1 MNLRDQIMLTVLPDL
16 LRDARLHRQS
26 AESAVENA
34 WAVADI
40 GITARGPEAE
50 PAAPVATPARKPMVR
65 WLWVYSSGTYSSD
78 HYATSSECAQEHS
91 PHGRAV
97 RFVEDMSHE

>member
-1 MNLRDQIMLTVLPDL
+1 MLTVLPDL

-40 GITARGPEAE
+40 AIAARGPAPVAE
-50 PAAPVATPARKPMVR
+50 PARKADQR
-65 WLWVYSSGTYSSD
+65 WVWRYGPGMYSGD
-78 HYATSSECAQEHS
+78 HYATETSCKNEHQGA
-91 PHGRAV
+91 HTNGRAV
-97 RFVEDMSHE
+97 LFREVLP